1 VTKWQWQ
8 IQWQLQKSIPK
19 LVGVQKI
26 CQSNFSSDS
35 FSMAMV
41 MPSIISTNLLVF
53 IFKFLI
59 LLKC

>member
-35 FSMAMV
+35 FSMANSMTMSNSMV
-41 MPSIISTNLLVF
+41 MNCM
-53 IFKFLI
+53 FLI
-59 LLKC
+59 IKVE